1 MKLASEVNML
11 GKDKMDFFHGIL
23 WIALITGVA
32 FVIAGIPAVKAL
44 SLSPLIVGLLLGIVY
59 ANTLRKGMPS
69 SWTSG
74 VAFCS
79 KKILR
84 LGIVLYGFRL
94 TLTQIVGVG
103 APALVIDAII
113 VIVTL
118 GGGYLIGSRLL
129 KMDKETAMLTS
140 CGSAIC
146 GAAAV
151 LGAEA
156 ALKTK
161 PYKTAVAV
169 STVVLFGTLS
179 MFLYP
184 ILYRNGVLDLLPEQA
199 GLYIGST
206 IHEVAHAVGAGNGTG
221 DAVIAS
227 NAIIVKMIR
236 VMYLVPVLLVLAF
249 FVAGRLG
256 DTDGKA
262 GKKKITVP
270 WFAFGFLAVVIFNS
284 FDFLSPT
291 LLHGIETVD
300 TFFLSMAMTALG
312 TETSFDKF
320 KQAGPKPF
328 ILATILYVWLVLGG
342 YALAKYLAPV
352 LI

>member
-11 GKDKMDFFHGIL
+11 SKDKMDFFHGIL

-69 SWTSG
+69 SWTPG

-94 TLTQIVGVG
+94 TLAQIVGVG

-113 VIVTL
+113 VTVTL
-118 GGGYLIGSRLL
+118 GGGYLIGSRVL
-129 KMDKETAMLTS
+129 KMDKETAVLTS

-184 ILYRNGVLDLLPEQA
+184 ILYRNGVLDLLPE
-199 GLYIGST
+199 
-206 IHEVAHAVGAGNGTG
+206 
-221 DAVIAS
+221 
-227 NAIIVKMIR
+227 
-236 VMYLVPVLLVLAF
+236 
-249 FVAGRLG
+249 
-256 DTDGKA
+256 
-262 GKKKITVP
+262 
-270 WFAFGFLAVVIFNS
+270 
-284 FDFLSPT
+284 
-291 LLHGIETVD
+291 
-300 TFFLSMAMTALG
+300 
-312 TETSFDKF
+312 
-320 KQAGPKPF
+320 
-328 ILATILYVWLVLGG
+328 
-342 YALAKYLAPV
+342 
-352 LI
+352 

>member
-1 MKLASEVNML
+1 MTEPKKNIYS
-11 GKDKMDFFHGIL
+11 GTIF
-23 WIALITGVA
+23 IALMTT
-32 FVIAGIPAVKAL
+32 IAHFIAAIPAVKAL

-59 ANTLRKGMPS
+59 ANTLRSKAPD
-69 SWTSG
+69 SWAPG

-79 KKILR
+79 KRILR
-84 LGIVLYGFRL
+84 LGIILYGFRL
-94 TLTQIVGVG
+94 TFSQVASVG
-103 APALVIDAII
+103 APALAIDAII
-113 VIVTL
+113 VTVTL
-118 GGGYLIGSRLL
+118 AGGYLVGAKLL
-129 KMDKETAMLTS
+129 KMDKETALLTS

-184 ILYRNGVLDLLPEQA
+184 ILYRNGILNLTPEQT

-236 VMYLVPVLLVLAF
+236 VMYLVPVLLVLAL
-249 FVAGRLG
+249 FVANRITGN
-256 DTDGKA
+256 THE
-262 GKKKITVP
+262 KKKITVP
-270 WFAFGFLAVVIFNS
+270 WFAFAFLAMVIFNS
-284 FDFLSPT
+284 FGFLGT
-291 LLHGIETVD
+291 GTLHGIETAD

-328 ILATILYVWLVLGG
+328 ILATLLYLWLVCGG
-342 YALAKYLAPV
+342 YALAKYLAP
-352 LI
+352 LFS